1 MTFRYYLNIGTNLG
15 DRERNLESAIK
26 ALSDGA
32 EHVKESEVVK
42 SKPWGF
48 ESPNE
53 FLNVGVALDS
63 TIEPFDMLD
72 HIHDL
77 EHSLGSDSHRDEH
90 GNYIDRLVDIDIM
103 AIEQTDGTP
112 IAINTPTLTVPH
124 PHLTDRPFFLTP
136 YRQLKSK

>member
-15 DRERNLESAIK
+15 DREQNLESAIK

-32 EHVKESEVVK
+32 ERVKESEVVK

-72 HIHDL
+72 HT
-77 EHSLGSDSHRDEH
+77 RF
-90 GNYIDRLVDIDIM
+90 
-103 AIEQTDGTP
+103 GTLFGQRFAP
-112 IAINTPTLTVPH
+112 RRT
-124 PHLTDRPFFLTP
+124 
-136 YRQLKSK
+136 RQLHRPPR

>member
-77 EHSLGSDSHRDEH
+77 EHSLGSDSHRDER

-124 PHLTDRPFFLTP
+124 PHLTDRPFFLTT

>member
-1 MTFRYYLNIGTNLG
+1 
-15 DRERNLESAIK
+15 
-26 ALSDGA
+26 
-32 EHVKESEVVK
+32 
-42 SKPWGF
+42 
-48 ESPNE
+48 
-53 FLNVGVALDS
+53 
-63 TIEPFDMLD
+63 MLD

-77 EHSLGSDSHRDEH
+77 EHSLGSDSHRDDR

-124 PHLTDRPFFLTP
+124 PHLADRPFFLTP

>member
-15 DRERNLESAIK
+15 NRERNLESAIK
-26 ALSDGA
+26 ALSNGA

-63 TIEPFDMLD
+63 TIEPLDMLD

-77 EHSLGSDSHRDEH
+77 EHSLA
-90 GNYIDRLVDIDIM
+90 
-103 AIEQTDGTP
+103 AIRTATNVATTSTASLTSTSWQS
-112 IAINTPTLTVPH
+112 NKPTAPPSPST
-124 PHLTDRPFFLTP
+124 RPRSP
-136 YRQLKSK
+136 YRTRISPTDPSSSPPTAN

>member
-1 MTFRYYLNIGTNLG
+1 MTFRYYLNIGTSLG

-63 TIEPFDMLD
+63 SIEPLDMLD

-77 EHSLGSDSHRDEH
+77 EHSLGSDSHRDER

-112 IAINTPTLTVPH
+112 VSINTPTLTVPH
-124 PHLTDRPFFLTP
+124 PHLADRQFFLTP

>member
-63 TIEPFDMLD
+63 AIEPLDMLD
-72 HIHDL
+72 HIHD
-77 EHSLGSDSHRDEH
+77 
-90 GNYIDRLVDIDIM
+90 
-103 AIEQTDGTP
+103 
-112 IAINTPTLTVPH
+112 
-124 PHLTDRPFFLTP
+124 
-136 YRQLKSK
+136 

>member
-1 MTFRYYLNIGTNLG
+1 MTFRYYFNIGTNLG

-77 EHSLGSDSHRDEH
+77 EHS
-90 GNYIDRLVDIDIM
+90 Y
-103 AIEQTDGTP
+103 
-112 IAINTPTLTVPH
+112 H
-124 PHLTDRPFFLTP
+124 PRPALLFPACL
-136 YRQLKSK
+136 Y